1 MLSGGLSAFDLGTK
15 SAAFAFSSDSEG
27 NTQQNAKLMKSTVP
41 EISPL
46 LTQPN
51 LHRMSSSK
59 ILVSF

>member
-46 LTQPN
+46 LT
-51 LHRMSSSK
+51 
-59 ILVSF
+59 